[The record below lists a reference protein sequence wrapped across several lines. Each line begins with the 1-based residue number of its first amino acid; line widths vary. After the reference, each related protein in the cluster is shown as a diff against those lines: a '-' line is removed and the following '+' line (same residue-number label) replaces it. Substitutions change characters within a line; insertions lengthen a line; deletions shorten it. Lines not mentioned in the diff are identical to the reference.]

1 MIRGLWFFLQL
12 AVLVVVAVLLAEQ
25 PGSVSIEWHGW
36 LVETSAGMLIAFVV
50 ILATVLLLLWRIWRG
65 LTATPHMIGR
75 YRRRR
80 KRAQGSAA
88 LVRSLSAI
96 ASGEGAA
103 ALRHAHDANEIG
115 EPALA
120 HLAAAEGAELAGDSE
135 RAETEY
141 GRLRERPETALIGL
155 RGLIGLAERRGGL
168 ARAIELAREARRL
181 APKSPWAVRRLFDL
195 ESRAGA
201 FAEAERT
208 LADAAKLKAMPA
220 AESDRLLAR
229 LVLARAK
236 TAEATGKEAN
246 ALSDATRAHELD
258 PALAEAAV
266 MAARLLVRAGRAPAA
281 ERTLTR
287 AWTEAADPA
296 IARAWLALAPPGDPQ
311 AQLRQAERLH
321 GLDRDNPEGR
331 LALAEAE
338 LAAGRW
344 AEARG
349 HLAQL
354 GNQTTRR
361 YFRLMAY
368 LESASGN
375 AAGARSW
382 FEKSLAAPPDQ
393 PGGGAP
399 ALLEPAPA

>member
-1 MIRGLWFFLQL
+1 MIRGLWFFAQL
-12 AVLVVVAVLLAEQ
+12 AVLVVIAVLLAEQ
-25 PGSVSIEWHGW
+25 PGSASIEWHGW
-36 LVETSAGMLIAFVV
+36 LVETSAGMLVAFIVVLAV
-50 ILATVLLLLWRIWRG
+50 ILIVLWRLWRG
-65 LTATPHMIGR
+65 LTATPHAISR
-75 YRRRR
+75 YRRNRR
-80 KRAQGSAA
+80 RARGHAA

-96 ASGEGAA
+96 ASEEGAA
-103 ALRHAHDANEIG
+103 ALRHVRDANEIA

-120 HLAAAEGAELAGDSE
+120 HLAAAEAAELAGDTE
-135 RAETEY
+135 RAEAEY

-155 RGLIGLAERRGGL
+155 RGLIGLAERRGDL
-168 ARAIELAREARRL
+168 AKAIEFAREARRL
-181 APKSPWAVRRLFDL
+181 APKSPWAARRLFEL
-195 ESRAGA
+195 ESLTGA

-208 LADAAKLKAMPA
+208 LADATKIKAVPS

-229 LVLARAK
+229 LILARAR
-236 TAEATGKEAN
+236 TAEAAGNEAE

-266 MAARLLVRAGRAPAA
+266 TAARLLVRAGRTPAA
-281 ERTLTR
+281 ERILTESWM
-287 AWTEAADPA
+287 AAADSA
-296 IARAWLALAPPGDPQ
+296 IARAWLALAPSGDPQ

-321 GLDRDNPEGR
+321 ALDRDNPEGR

-344 AEARG
+344 AEARQ
-349 HLAQL
+349 HLAQV

-382 FEKSLAAPPDQ
+382 FEKSLAAPPD
-393 PGGGAP
+393 PGLAAP
-399 ALLEPAPA
+399 LLLEPARA